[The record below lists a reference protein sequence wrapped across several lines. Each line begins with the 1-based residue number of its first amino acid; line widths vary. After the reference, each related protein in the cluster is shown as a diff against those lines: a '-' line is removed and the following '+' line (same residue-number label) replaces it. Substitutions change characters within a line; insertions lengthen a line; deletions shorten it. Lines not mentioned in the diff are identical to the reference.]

1 MRGYY
6 EVEKKP
12 TKGRREESL
21 ADIRAAK
28 RNDPRVTDVEAAKL
42 AKKLGP
48 KKRSS
53 K

>member
-12 TKGRREESL
+12 AKGRREVDEVVGPL
-21 ADIRAAK
+21 T
-28 RNDPRVTDVEAAKL
+28 NPRVSKVEAAKL
-42 AKKLGP
+42 AKKLAEKP
-48 KKRSS
+48 AKRSR